1 MPDPQNIAF
10 IIVKF
15 FIPFLVG
22 SLIFFSL
29 VVAPTT
35 FINLDQKNARVFIRN
50 IFPKIYLWSHIL
62 SLIVGLLIIFY
73 ELILGLIVLLVSFG
87 FLFSRQYLVKWINA
101 VSDIKVKNKK
111 QKKKFEFLHTL
122 SVVIFISQI
131 VCLSTIYFYI

>member
-1 MPDPQNIAF
+1 MPDPQNITL

-35 FINLDQKNARVFIRN
+35 FINLDQKNARIFIRN
-50 IFPKIYLWSHIL
+50 IFPKIYLWAHIL
-62 SLIVGLLIIFY
+62 SLIIGLLIIFY
-73 ELILGLIVLLVSFG
+73 ELILGLIVLLVSLG

-131 VCLSTIYFYI
+131 ICLSIIYFYV

>member
-1 MPDPQNIAF
+1 MPDPQNIAL

-35 FINLDQKNARVFIRN
+35 FINLDQKNARIFIRN
-50 IFPKIYLWSHIL
+50 IFPKIYLWAHIL
-62 SLIVGLLIIFY
+62 SLIIGLLIIFY
-73 ELILGLIVLLVSFG
+73 ELILGSIVLLVSLG

-101 VSDIKVKNKK
+101 VRDIKVKNKK

-131 VCLSTIYFYI
+131 ICLSIIYFYV